1 MEEEIWRRVPG
12 YKGVYEISNQ
22 GGVRSYYTRGGGI
35 NFEKVPYAKRPSY
48 GARNRDYV
56 VVGLTKAFKVKFWP
70 LHKLLALVF
79 IPNPDPKHKKYVNHI
94 DGDKTNN
101 DLSNLEWCTASE
113 NQKHA
118 YRTGLRKKNTG
129 QANGRNKLNA
139 EQVLD
144 VFSREENTYHL
155 ADEFGVSRGL
165 ICHIKQGKIW
175 GEITGKKYEKKYF
188 NPLNDERIL
197 EIYKSSL
204 EYTNLA
210 RIYGVDPSTISAIKT
225 GRTHSEL
232 TGAIF
237 RPKRYGKNNNH
248 TRTYH
253 NNSHSKG

>member
-1 MEEEIWRRVPG
+1 MHLIFYMEEEIWRQIPG

-35 NFEKVPYAKRPSY
+35 NFEKVPYVKRPSY

-79 IPNPDPKHKKYVNHI
+79 IPNPDPKHKKWVNHI

-118 YRTGLRKKNTG
+118 YQTGLRKKNIG
-129 QANGRNKLNA
+129 EANGRTKLNK

-144 VFSREENTYHL
+144 IFHSLGNTYDL
-155 ADEFGVSRGL
+155 AKEFNVSRGL
-165 ICHIKQGKIW
+165 VSHIKQGKIW
-175 GEITGKKYEKKYF
+175 ADVTGKKFERQYF
-188 NPLNDERIL
+188 RPLNDEKIV
-197 EIYKSSL
+197 EIYKSNI
-204 EYTNLA
+204 ENNVLA
-210 RIYGVDPSTISAIKT
+210 KMYGVDRSTISSIKT
-225 GRTHSEL
+225 GRTHSRL
-232 TGAIF
+232 TGAVFIP
-237 RPKRYGKNNNH
+237 RRKCQK
-248 TRTYH
+248 
-253 NNSHSKG
+253 